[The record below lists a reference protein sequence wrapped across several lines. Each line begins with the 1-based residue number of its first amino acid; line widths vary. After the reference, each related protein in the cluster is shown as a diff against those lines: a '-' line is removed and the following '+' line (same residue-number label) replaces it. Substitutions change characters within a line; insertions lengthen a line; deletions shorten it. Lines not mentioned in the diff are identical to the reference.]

1 MSAFGGKADIV
12 ADHEKKRDPRSGE
25 INRAKP
31 MEVDNNARLEK
42 RTASRVFAVSP
53 KKTGKPPNLFIIYL
67 FRHFSPILT

>member
-53 KKTGKPPNLFIIYL
+53 KKLGSRRIYSLFINSGISH
-67 FRHFSPILT
+67 RS